1 MAKLDGHGAV
11 GTAKSASAATVTT
24 MTTAQTAAVPAD
36 VLDVAWRKSSYS
48 GAMGN
53 CVEVARLASG
63 DVAVRN
69 SRDPRGPAL
78 VYTQAEIAAFLAGA
92 KEGEFDD
99 LAV

>member
-1 MAKLDGHGAV
+1 MA
-11 GTAKSASAATVTT
+11 
-24 MTTAQTAAVPAD
+24 TAQTAAVPAD